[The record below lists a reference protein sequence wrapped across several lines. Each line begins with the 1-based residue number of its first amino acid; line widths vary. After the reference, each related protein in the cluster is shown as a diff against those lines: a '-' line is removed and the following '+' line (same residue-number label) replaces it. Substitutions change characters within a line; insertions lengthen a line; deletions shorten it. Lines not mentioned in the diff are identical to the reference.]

1 MTPLVLAFAVA
12 TVALVSTL
20 LWAIAA
26 RQTAVYVTSG
36 MSFVSWS
43 WLGIVGSD
51 VALVTET
58 QTIWLRPSM
67 ASIQFIAVAM
77 AIVSLVVFSLRLFG
91 AYPSPS
97 TNAAEADEKADQTET
112 R

>member
-1 MTPLVLAFAVA
+1 MTPLVLFFAVGA
-12 TVALVSTL
+12 VALVATL
-20 LWAIAA
+20 LWAVVA
-26 RQTAVYVTSG
+26 RQTAVYISSG
-36 MSFVSWS
+36 ISFVSWS
-43 WLGIVGSD
+43 WISLVGSD

-67 ASIQFIAVAM
+67 ASIQFVAVAM

-97 TNAAEADEKADQTET
+97 QNAAESDERAEQQT